1 MQLTHYT
8 DFSLRV
14 LIYLALQ
21 QKGSLVTIDDVAQH
35 FKIFK
40 NHLTKIVHHLAQQ
53 GYVKTVRGKYGGIC
67 LAQSADRINIGK
79 IIQTMENNIEIVNCD
94 QPACPLNN
102 QCELKCILNEAQN
115 AFFSTLEKY
124 TLADITKHPQQIKN
138 LLSHSTSNSKNSF

>member
-1 MQLTHYT
+1 M
-8 DFSLRV
+8 
-14 LIYLALQ
+14 
-21 QKGSLVTIDDVAQH
+21 
-35 FKIFK
+35 
-40 NHLTKIVHHLAQQ
+40 HHLAQQ

-67 LAQSADRINIGK
+67 LAQSADRISIGK
-79 IIQTMENNIEIVNCD
+79 IIQAMENSTEIVNCD

-138 LLSHSTSNSKNSF
+138 LLSHSTSNSKNHFQ